1 MSTTSSLQLDKGA
14 ESVTH
19 VELSLIT
26 VDTDIQPRDVLS
38 QDDVDRYAEHLDE
51 LPPVVVFFD
60 GKTRWLSSGFHR
72 YAAHEMRGKTLI
84 ACEVRDGSRED
95 AYLFARGANAEHEK
109 SGRPLTPKEKRRVIG
124 EVLRVVP
131 EWSDS
136 RIAEHVGS
144 SHPTVGKVRAEVV
157 NFTTSQE
164 EAERLDP
171 PVRIGKDG
179 KKQPA
184 KKPGKKKA
192 PPAEAEPEERREL
205 VEKVKSGKEKSVHE
219 AVKTRGEKAA
229 DSPRRR
235 STAKRTAQEAEQ
247 LARDVA
253 RLSDQG
259 MGPTAIAREL
269 DAELGDVFRFRREQG
284 YRSRSTS
291 FEKFLVD
298 LHAFETVVSAY
309 TIDDSWVDL
318 EPEELDRA
326 IGKITKLR
334 TSALKLVKAIKAVK
348 ERANGNE
355 VP

>member
-179 KKQPA
+179 KEQPA
-184 KKPGKKKA
+184 KKHRKKKA
-192 PPAEAEPEERREL
+192 PPAEAKQAEPAPSSPPGESPPSSGPRPVPLAPAEADDIDDEADELPVTDDLWDDEDESDADELTAKLFAVVQEVAEQWPEGAPRVALHKALLDAGAPFAPEEC
-205 VEKVKSGKEKSVHE
+205 E
-219 AVKTRGEKAA
+219 ADRSPDEVAA
-229 DSPRRR
+229 DLTMKLFDVVDDLIVDWPPGHPVDEVVAHMKQLTR
-235 STAKRTAQEAEQ
+235 QIEAE
-247 LARDVA
+247 A
-253 RLSDQG
+253 
-259 MGPTAIAREL
+259 
-269 DAELGDVFRFRREQG
+269 
-284 YRSRSTS
+284 
-291 FEKFLVD
+291 
-298 LHAFETVVSAY
+298 
-309 TIDDSWVDL
+309 
-318 EPEELDRA
+318 
-326 IGKITKLR
+326 GK
-334 TSALKLVKAIKAVK
+334 
-348 ERANGNE
+348 
-355 VP
+355 